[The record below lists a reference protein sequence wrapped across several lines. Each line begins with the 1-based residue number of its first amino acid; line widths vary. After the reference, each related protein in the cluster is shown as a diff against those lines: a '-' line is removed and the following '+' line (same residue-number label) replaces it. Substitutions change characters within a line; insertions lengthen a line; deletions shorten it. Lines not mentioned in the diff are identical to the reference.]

1 MNKTKRITFI
11 ALLSALAF
19 VCTLLEITYPFAPWL
34 KLDLSETVILFAT
47 TLLGLPAAVITSFLK
62 AGFQLISGDATP
74 YNIGEITAL
83 LASLTFATSFFLTK
97 KLNLIIRLIIVS
109 LVFTLVMIV
118 FNFFVSTPIYI
129 TQSIDYNNVIAL
141 NLPIDIFKINFVVND
156 TTSYLKMILL
166 IYAPFNLLKALIIS
180 TIYILAEKPI
190 KKAFDT
196 IINRH

>member
-34 KLDLSETVILFAT
+34 KLDLSETVIMFAT
-47 TLLGLPAAVITSFLK
+47 TLLGLGPAIITSFIK

-83 LASLTFATSFFLTK
+83 LASLTFAITFFTTK
-97 KLNLIIRLIIVS
+97 KLNLVVRLIIVS
-109 LVFTLVMIV
+109 LVFTSVMIV
-118 FNFFVSTPIYI
+118 FNFFISTPIYI
-129 TQSIDYNNVIAL
+129 TQTVDFNNVIAL
-141 NLPIDIFKINFVVND
+141 NMPIDIFNINFTVDD
-156 TTSYLKMILL
+156 TASYLQMILL

-180 TIYILAEKPI
+180 TIYILIEKPV
-190 KKAFDT
+190 KKAFET
-196 IINRH
+196 ITNR